1 MYLVSFGVVSPYLK
15 IFLELCGADIAKICL
30 VEAGQRIFQ
39 VNLLAGRHIAPPG
52 RRIGKYA
59 ALGRRIGKYA
69 ALGRRIEKYAALV
82 M

>member
-1 MYLVSFGVVSPYLK
+1 MD
-15 IFLELCGADIAKICL
+15 IFDVCFDAVTLMINLPISYGWADIAKICL

-59 ALGRRIGKYA
+59 ALGRRI
-69 ALGRRIEKYAALV
+69 EKYAALV